1 MLHPFDFN
9 LRLAAAP
16 LLAAVALAAA
26 PAFAAT
32 ASQTFIPAP
41 QVNAAGAAAGA
52 PVDVPADAATNSAP
66 PASEQWVEQQTAKI
80 RGEVEARVARGDMTP
95 DEAERLIGWRRFQL
109 EQQAAGQAPAPVIQQ
124 RHEAVAAAPQPYYAA
139 PYPGP
144 YYAAPYGYA
153 YGPYGYGY
161 PYGYPRYAPGIA
173 VCAGGVGHHFAGGV
187 CF

>member
-1 MLHPFDFN
+1 MLHPLDFK
-9 LRLAAAP
+9 LRRTLAPALAA
-16 LLAAVALAAA
+16 LSLAAA
-26 PAFAAT
+26 PAFAAA

-41 QVNAAGAAAGA
+41 QVNATTGASAGA
-52 PVDVPADAATNSAP
+52 PADAATNSAP

-80 RGEVEARVARGDMTP
+80 RSEVEARVARGDMTP
-95 DEAERLIGWRRFQL
+95 DEAERLIGWRHYQL
-109 EQQAAGQAPAPVIQQ
+109 AQQAAGQAPAPAIQERQ
-124 RHEAVAAAPQPYYAA
+124 QAVAAAPRPYYAA

-144 YYAAPYGYA
+144 YYTAPYGYA

>member
-1 MLHPFDFN
+1 MPHLLDFN
-9 LRLAAAP
+9 SRC
-16 LLAAVALAAA
+16 AVATALAALA
-26 PAFAAT
+26 LATTPAFAAS

-41 QVNAAGAAAGA
+41 PVNATAGA
-52 PVDVPADAATNSAP
+52 PAGAPADAATNATP

-80 RGEVEARVARGDMTP
+80 RSEVEARVARGDMTP
-95 DEAERLIGWRRFQL
+95 DEAERLIGWRRYQL
-109 EQQAAGQAPAPVIQQ
+109 EQQAAGQAPAPAIQERQ
-124 RHEAVAAAPQPYYAA
+124 QAVAAAPRPYYAA